1 MVKGIEVVREITYGY
16 PWYSLRVIR
25 QNRAE
30 VAPRIE
36 RPCTYAIVVEP
47 KATRDL
53 EVTKKK
59 SAESCGEN
67 RLICIAAISNLDSRT
82 EDRGYE
88 FSQDGA
94 VISIN
99 YYCRRTRINQSRN
112 RDIDTLRGAA
122 GMRKSR

>member
-47 KATRDL
+47 KATRDRSGSN
-53 EVTKKK
+53 EEKVSGIMRGKP
-59 SAESCGEN
+59 SNMHRCDIES
-67 RLICIAAISNLDSRT
+67 R
-82 EDRGYE
+82 
-88 FSQDGA
+88 
-94 VISIN
+94 
-99 YYCRRTRINQSRN
+99 
-112 RDIDTLRGAA
+112 
-122 GMRKSR
+122 